1 MRQINKSN
9 NQQGVSFDAVAKG
22 LKQAI
27 KTRGGMGFFSEAG
40 ARVSYGLESM
50 DEDEVNSY
58 DGEQNEAV
66 EVLKE
71 QVGEEVWNE
80 ELTDGQKDAG
90 IIVMAASGDP
100 EKYHAAATDT
110 SETHP
115 QAQLDASS
123 VDVQNVS
130 QESYDAREIEK
141 MMPISVAYNVGAAR
155 QDEAME
161 ALWPTISL
169 TADQAGLN
177 LEIVRNMVHHHF
189 THNTQG
195 NQSKE
200 LFGQKNLIHA
210 LIDSSILK
218 NQATDIVPVYN
229 TTSGVFDEQVGVIPQ
244 TVDNVSV
251 DTGAILFNQPFNLI
265 AIGGSSLTDPF
276 GARDMTDTVDSLV
289 RLKEVFIEIKDDASV
304 TSIIPIDVLDLNLT
318 QFQKSQEGT
327 DRDVTL
333 NWTANSITIT
343 GNQLDKT
350 GTVAAALEA
359 FRTTP
364 YDKFV
369 IVLKMNASG
378 RLNLAD
384 GNGELSG
391 GSVTIDGFYK
401 QVIKA
406 DGSQD
411 LIRLADSAEIIAA
424 KAKITDLK
432 LRSFKLDARYA
443 NLNRRER
450 GLIVRQDIRNARYT
464 IPLQPPITA
473 LKPVTDTKSGY
484 AVDSA
489 IQATRVANTTA
500 GVAELMR
507 MDSFLAR
514 YRNSSSFLDDN
525 NATIGIGA
533 YLIRPYYDHK
543 VVEMTK
549 LINNVNSHT
558 LHADITSH
566 LTLFVRDLFAKAM
579 MISGWMAAQ
588 QCSGTG
594 SKEKPTAVIIT
605 DPRTAQYLFVQG
617 DTRLLGDSFNAK
629 PVVSNFLEFRDR
641 IYIAPRR
648 ESSVNQPDGLNWG
661 NMFWLP
667 ELITNMPIA
676 RGGQISNEFTAQTRR
691 RHICHCPIL
700 IRIDLK
706 DMNKVIDTKV
716 PLSIMA

>member
-1 MRQINKSN
+1 MRQFNKPTQDSGIDYDN
-9 NQQGVSFDAVAKG
+9 VVVGLTQKLAVNGSMSFVSKADAK
-22 LKQAI
+22 I
-27 KTRGGMGFFSEAG
+27 SF
-40 ARVSYGLESM
+40 GLESM
-50 DEDEVNSY
+50 SPEELQNSEVAQNDVEATLKDEI
-58 DGEQNEAV
+58 GED
-66 EVLKE
+66 
-71 QVGEEVWNE
+71 VWTE
-80 ELTDGQKDAG
+80 ELTEGQRNSG
-90 IIVMAASGDP
+90 LITMAASGNI
-100 EKYHAAATDT
+100 EEYHAAATST
-110 SETHP
+110 VTEPGT
-115 QAQLDASS
+115 QLDPSN
-123 VDVQNVS
+123 VDVQNYS

-141 MMPISVAYNVGAAR
+141 MMPISVAFNIGAAR
-155 QDEAME
+155 QDDAME

-169 TADQAGLN
+169 TADQAGLQ
-177 LEIVRNMVHHHF
+177 LQVTRNMVHHHF
-189 THNTQG
+189 THNAQG

-200 LFGQKNLIHA
+200 LFGQQNLIHA

-229 TTSGVFDEQVGVIPQ
+229 TASGIFDEQVGIIPQ
-244 TVDNVSV
+244 TIDDVSV
-251 DTGAILFNQPFNLI
+251 DTGAILFNAPFNLI

-276 GARDMTDTVDSLV
+276 GARDMTDSVDSLV
-289 RLKEVFIEIKDDASV
+289 RLKEVFVEITNDSAA
-304 TSIIPIDVLDLNLT
+304 TSILPIEVLDLNLT
-318 QFQKSQEGT
+318 QFQSSQEGS

-333 NWTANSITIT
+333 NWTANSITIS
-343 GNQLDKT
+343 GKQLDKS
-350 GTVAAALEA
+350 GNVADALAA
-359 FRTTP
+359 FRTAP
-364 YDKFV
+364 YEDYV

-384 GNGELSG
+384 GNGELHN
-391 GSVTIDGFYK
+391 GSVSIDGFYK
-401 QVIKA
+401 PVVRA
-406 DGSQD
+406 DGTED
-411 LIRLADSAEIIAA
+411 LIRIAESAEILAA
-424 KAKITDLK
+424 KAKITNLK

-450 GLIVRQDIRNARYT
+450 GLIVRLDVRSARYT
-464 IPLQPPITA
+464 IPLQAPITA

-500 GVAELMR
+500 GVQELMR
-507 MDSFLAR
+507 MDQFLSR
-514 YRNSSSFLDDN
+514 YRNSSSFLDTN
-525 NATIGIGA
+525 NASIGIGA
-533 YLIRPYYDHK
+533 WLIRPYYEHK
-543 VVEMTK
+543 KIQMTK
-549 LINNVNSHT
+549 LINNISSAA
-558 LHADITSH
+558 LPLDISSH
-566 LTLFVRDLFAKAM
+566 LTLVVRDCFAKAM

-588 QCSGTG
+588 QCSGSG

-629 PVVSNFLEFRDR
+629 PVVSQFLEFRDK

-700 IRIDLK
+700 IRIDLI

-716 PLSIMA
+716 PMSVIV

>member
-1 MRQINKSN
+1 MRQFNKSKK
-9 NQQGVSFDAVAKG
+9 QTGISYDQVVTG
-22 LKQAI
+22 LTQKL
-27 KTRGGMGFFSEAG
+27 KTNGNMGFVSAQ
-40 ARVSYGLESM
+40 AATISYGLESM
-50 DEDEVNSY
+50 SADDIRDSEV
-58 DGEQNEAV
+58 EQNES
-66 EVLKE
+66 EEILKD

-80 ELTDGQKDAG
+80 ELTDGQKNSG
-90 IIVMAASGDP
+90 LIMMAASGNP
-100 EKYHAAATDT
+100 EEYHSLATAKVTDGQ
-110 SETHP
+110 S
-115 QAQLDASS
+115 QLDPSNA
-123 VDVQNVS
+123 DVQNVS

-141 MMPISVAYNVGAAR
+141 MMPVSVAYNIGAAR
-155 QDEAME
+155 QDDAME

-177 LEIVRNMVHHHF
+177 LEITRNMVHHHF
-189 THNTQG
+189 THNAQG
-195 NQSKE
+195 NAGKE
-200 LFGQKNLIHA
+200 LFSQQNLIHA

-244 TVDNVSV
+244 TIDDVAV
-251 DTGAILFNQPFNLI
+251 DTGAILFNKPFNLI
-265 AIGGSSLTDPF
+265 AIGGSSMTDPF

-289 RLKEVFIEIKDDASV
+289 RLKEVFVEITDDASH
-304 TSIIPIDVLDLNLT
+304 TSIVPLDVLDLNLT
-318 QFQKSQEGT
+318 QFQKSQEGN

-333 NWTANSITIT
+333 NWTANSITIS
-343 GNQLDKT
+343 GKQLDKSGNLAT
-350 GTVAAALEA
+350 ALEA
-359 FRTTP
+359 FRTSP
-364 YDKFV
+364 YDEFV
-369 IVLKMNASG
+369 VVLKMNASG

-384 GNGELSG
+384 GNGELHH

-401 QVIKA
+401 QVKRA

-411 LIRLADSAEIIAA
+411 LVKVADSAEILAA

-507 MDSFLAR
+507 MDSFLSR
-514 YRNSSSFLDDN
+514 YRNSSSFLDTN

-533 YLIRPYYDHK
+533 YLIRPYYEHK
-543 VVEMTK
+543 VVQMTK
-549 LINNVNSHT
+549 LINNISSAA
-558 LHADITSH
+558 LPLDINAH
-566 LTLFVRDLFAKAM
+566 LTLLVRDSFAKAM

-588 QCSGTG
+588 QCSGSG

-605 DPRTAQYLFVQG
+605 DPRTAQYLFIQG

-629 PVVSNFLEFRDR
+629 PVVSNFLEFRDK

-700 IRIDLK
+700 IRIDLV

-716 PLSIMA
+716 PMSVIV

>member
-1 MRQINKSN
+1 MKKINKSN
-9 NQQGVSFDAVAKG
+9 SNKGINYDSVAGG
-22 LKQAI
+22 LGQKL
-27 KTRGGMGFFSEAG
+27 KTLGNFGFASKAG
-40 ARVSYGLESM
+40 ARISFGLESM
-50 DEDEVNSY
+50 NAEEVENQET
-58 DGEQNEAV
+58 EQLEAV
-66 EVLKE
+66 EILKE
-71 QVGEEVWNE
+71 QVGEDVWQE
-80 ELTDGQKDAG
+80 ELTEGQRDAG
-90 IIVMAASGDP
+90 VIVMAASGDP
-100 EKYHAAATDT
+100 EAYHAVATDT
-110 SETHP
+110 TTNS
-115 QAQLDASS
+115 QAQLDPSS

-130 QESYDAREIEK
+130 QESYDSREIES
-141 MMPISVAYNVGAAR
+141 MMPVSVAFNIGAAR

-177 LEIVRNMVHHHF
+177 IEIVRNMVHHHF
-189 THNTQG
+189 THNAQG
-195 NQSKE
+195 NQSKA
-200 LFGQKNLIHA
+200 LFDQKNLIHA

-229 TTSGVFDEQVGVIPQ
+229 TTSGVFDQQVGIIPQ
-244 TVDNVSV
+244 TIDNVAV

-265 AIGGSSLTDPF
+265 AIGGGSLTDPF

-289 RLKEVFIEIKDDASV
+289 RLKDVFIEVKNDAAAV
-304 TSIIPIDVLDLNLT
+304 SIIPIGVLDLSLT
-318 QFQKSQEGT
+318 QFQASQEGN

-333 NWTANSITIT
+333 NWTSSAITIS
-343 GNQLDKT
+343 GNQLDKS
-350 GTVAAALEA
+350 GSVATALEA

-384 GNGELSG
+384 GNGELSS

-401 QVIKA
+401 QVILA
-406 DGSQD
+406 DGTQD
-411 LIRLADSAEIIAA
+411 LVKVADSAEILAA
-424 KAKITDLK
+424 KAKITELK
-432 LRSFKLDARYA
+432 LRSFNLDARYA

-473 LKPVTDTKSGY
+473 LKPVTDTKTGY

-507 MDSFLAR
+507 MDNFLAR

-525 NATIGIGA
+525 AATIGIGA
-533 YLIRPYYDHK
+533 YLIRPYYERK
-543 VVEMTK
+543 VVQMTK

-558 LHADITSH
+558 LSQDISSH
-566 LTLFVRDLFAKAM
+566 LTLLIRDCFAKAM

-588 QCSGTG
+588 QCSGSG

-641 IYIAPRR
+641 IYVAPRR

-676 RGGQISNEFTAQTRR
+676 RGGQISNEFTTQTRR

-700 IRIDLK
+700 IRIDLQ

-716 PLSIMA
+716 PLSVIV

>member
-9 NQQGVSFDAVAKG
+9 DKTGLNFDKVAGGLSQRLKTLGGHNFVSQAGAKVSF
-22 LKQAI
+22 
-27 KTRGGMGFFSEAG
+27 
-40 ARVSYGLESM
+40 GLESM
-50 DEDEVNSY
+50 TEEDVQNSEV
-58 DGEQNEAV
+58 ETNEV
-66 EVLKE
+66 TEILKE
-71 QVGEEVWNE
+71 EVGEDVWNE
-80 ELTDGQKDAG
+80 ELTEGQRNSG
-90 IIVMAASGDP
+90 IITMTASGDP
-100 EKYHAAATDT
+100 ESYHALATAEVTDNQ
-110 SETHP
+110 S
-115 QAQLDASS
+115 QLDPSS

-177 LEIVRNMVHHHF
+177 IEIVRNMVHHHF
-189 THNTQG
+189 THNSQG
-195 NQSKE
+195 NASKE

-229 TTSGVFDEQVGVIPQ
+229 TESGVFDEQVGVIPQ
-244 TVDNVSV
+244 TIDNTSV
-251 DTGAILFNQPFNLI
+251 DTGAILFNTPFNLI

-289 RLKEVFIEIKDDASV
+289 RLKEVFVEITDDASH
-304 TSIIPIDVLDLNLT
+304 TSIVPIDVLDLNLT
-318 QFQKSQEGT
+318 QFQKSQEGA

-333 NWTANSITIT
+333 NWTSNSITIT

-350 GTVAAALEA
+350 GVVATALEA
-359 FRTTP
+359 FRTSP

-369 IVLKMNASG
+369 IVLKMNAGG

-384 GNGELSG
+384 GNGELHT
-391 GSVTIDGFYK
+391 GSVTVDGFYK
-401 QVIKA
+401 SVTLA

-411 LIRLADSAEIIAA
+411 LVRIADSAEILAA
-424 KAKITDLK
+424 KAKITALK

-507 MDSFLAR
+507 MDDFLSR

-533 YLIRPYYDHK
+533 YLIRPYYERK

-558 LHADITSH
+558 LPLDINAH
-566 LTLFVRDLFAKAM
+566 LTLLVRDCFAKAM

-588 QCSGTG
+588 QCSGSG

-605 DPRTAQYLFVQG
+605 DPRTAQYLFIHG

-629 PVVSNFLEFRDR
+629 PVVSNFLEFRDK

-716 PLSIMA
+716 PMSVVV

>member
-1 MRQINKSN
+1 MRQFNESTDKK
-9 NQQGVSFDAVAKG
+9 GVSYDALAGG
-22 LKQAI
+22 LSQRLKNS
-27 KTRGGMGFFSEAG
+27 GGMGFVGKSDAKI
-40 ARVSYGLESM
+40 SYGLESM
-50 DEDEVNSY
+50 AEEEVSASEV
-58 DGEQNEAV
+58 EQHKSAEILR
-66 EVLKE
+66 EE
-71 QVGEEVWNE
+71 VGEDVWDE
-80 ELTDGQKDAG
+80 ELTEGQKNAG
-90 IIVMAASGDP
+90 LITMSASGDP
-100 EKYHAAATDT
+100 EAYHAVATADVTDT
-110 SETHP
+110 TS
-115 QAQLDASS
+115 QLDPSNA
-123 VDVQNVS
+123 DVQNFS

-141 MMPISVAYNVGAAR
+141 MMPISVAYNIGSAR

-177 LEIVRNMVHHHF
+177 LEVSRNMVHHHF
-189 THNTQG
+189 THNAQG

-200 LFGQKNLIHA
+200 MFGQQNLIHA

-229 TTSGVFDEQVGVIPQ
+229 DTSGVFDEQVGIIQ
-244 TVDNVSV
+244 ETIDDVSV
-251 DTGAILFNQPFNLI
+251 DTGAILFNEPFNLI
-265 AIGGSSLTDPF
+265 AIGGSSMTDPF

-289 RLKEVFIEIKDDASV
+289 RLKEVFVEITNDSGA
-304 TSIIPIDVLDLNLT
+304 TSILPIDVLDLNLT
-318 QFQKSQEGT
+318 QFQKSQEGN

-333 NWTANSITIT
+333 NWTANSITVS
-343 GNQLDKT
+343 GNHLDKS
-350 GTVAAALEA
+350 GAIAPALEP
-359 FRTTP
+359 FRTAP

-384 GNGELSG
+384 GNGELSS
-391 GSVTIDGFYK
+391 GSATIDGFYK
-401 QVIKA
+401 SVERA

-411 LIRLADSAEIIAA
+411 LVKVAESAEVLAA
-424 KAKITDLK
+424 KAKITNIK

-464 IPLQPPITA
+464 IALQPPITA
-473 LKPVTDTKSGY
+473 IKPVTDTKSGY

-507 MDSFLAR
+507 MDSFLNR
-514 YRNSSSFLDDN
+514 YRNSSSFLDNN

-533 YLIRPYYDHK
+533 WLIRPYYERK
-543 VVEMTK
+543 EVNMTK
-549 LINNVNSHT
+549 LINNVSSAS
-558 LHADITSH
+558 LPLDISSH
-566 LTLFVRDLFAKAM
+566 LTLLVRDSFAKAM

-588 QCSGTG
+588 ECSGSG

-629 PVVSNFLEFRDR
+629 PVVSNFLEFRDK

-691 RHICHCPIL
+691 RHICHCPVL
-700 IRIDLK
+700 IRIDLV

-716 PLSIMA
+716 PMSVVV